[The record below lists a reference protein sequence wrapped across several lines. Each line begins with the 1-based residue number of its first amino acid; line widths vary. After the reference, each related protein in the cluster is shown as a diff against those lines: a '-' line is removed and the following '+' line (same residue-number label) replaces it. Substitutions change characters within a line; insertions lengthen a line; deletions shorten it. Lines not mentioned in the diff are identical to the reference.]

1 MQICILIHS
10 NLASQIP
17 GLIIML
23 REKALWYSHTSF
35 GAITKPQITFLRLSR
50 DLLLTADVEGG
61 TGAVVGKHRET
72 LRHFRTC
79 YQRRRR
85 RFGSDDSVTAKL
97 PNFTQTGRE
106 TRDLRP
112 LRCPTHE
119 NCRKFTRDGSSS
131 LTCPP
136 DTTGPTCPTRYPLE
150 A

>member
-61 TGAVVGKHRET
+61 RVLSLANIE
-72 LRHFRTC
+72 RHFDIFALVTKE
-79 YQRRRR
+79 
-85 RFGSDDSVTAKL
+85 DDDA
-97 PNFTQTGRE
+97 
-106 TRDLRP
+106 
-112 LRCPTHE
+112 
-119 NCRKFTRDGSSS
+119 
-131 LTCPP
+131 
-136 DTTGPTCPTRYPLE
+136 LE
-150 A
+150 VMTV